1 MTTLYAFVGSET
13 RNVDNATFDTKNVEV
28 VAKWVQHAYGEDDET
43 NEDGYI
49 VRNANG
55 VLYAYVKYQCKG
67 DDDVVTIHHLTEEE
81 AIRLCSQT
89 CAEILVPGQLELGS
103 SDRLA

>member
-1 MTTLYAFVGSET
+1 MTALDAFVGSEI
-13 RNVDNATFDTKNVEV
+13 RIVDNATFDTENVEV
-28 VAKWVQHAYGEDDET
+28 VAKWTVHEYGEDEET

-55 VLYAYVKYQCKG
+55 VLYEYVKYHSKG

-89 CAEILVPGQLELGS
+89 CAEILVEFLEPPPE
-103 SDRLA
+103 AEPKQ

>member
-1 MTTLYAFVGSET
+1 MTTLYAFVGSEI
-13 RNVDNATFDTKNVEV
+13 RIVDNATFDTKNVEV
-28 VAKWVQHAYGEDDET
+28 VAKWVEHTYGEDDET

-67 DDDVVTIHHLTEEE
+67 EDDVVTIHHLTEEE
-81 AIRLCSQT
+81 AI
-89 CAEILVPGQLELGS
+89 
-103 SDRLA
+103 

>member
-1 MTTLYAFVGSET
+1 MTTLYAFVGSEM
-13 RNVDNATFDTKNVEV
+13 RIVDNATFDTKNVEV
-28 VAKWVQHAYGEDDET
+28 LAKWVQHAYGEDDET

-67 DDDVVTIHHLTEEE
+67 DDDVVTIPPPD
-81 AIRLCSQT
+81 RGGGNQT
-89 CAEILVPGQLELGS
+89 LLPDLRGDPCPGTT
-103 SDRLA
+103 